1 MKTIKKLIKK
11 FDLFGVPFSFRYQ
24 NEDKYSTSLGGLF
37 SIAFCIVVVVF
48 GFYYCIP
55 FYNRKNFSIVYY
67 SMNLPNTEQI
77 KFRDAKSAF
86 AFGLDCEESEN
97 GTKAENIFNL
107 NIKYYTFRKDKEGN
121 KIKTS
126 EILNT
131 HLCNYSDFYNIY
143 NDSIDI
149 LGLNKYLCLDKIDSV
164 IEGLYTD
171 EIFTYYELSVKS
183 KEKTINN
190 FNLIDDYLTSNDC
203 KLSVYFLDI
212 TIDIDKYEEPI
223 QPFLNELF
231 IQINPT
237 LFSKMNAFFVNQYFE
252 NDNYLF
258 SVLDERN
265 PLSKISFSRAEQYSL
280 YKGLNRGEK
289 KLTNAKS
296 YAKIFIRADTK
307 KIIIKRKYQ
316 KIMEFFADFSSLL
329 IALFDLLSFIFNFIN
344 SFYADYS
351 FTKKLFFFK
360 DVDDN
365 HLNINKRH
373 KQIKELINL
382 TEPLSFKRSESK
394 ILLESS
400 NKKLTLVKETKDS
413 NTLKNEDLKIFNK
426 DISKNMS
433 DKEIGK
439 LSIKK
444 KLDNEI
450 EIKGTNKIKIKKKK
464 STNLDI
470 KSNREKEEIKNN
482 DLILHKNPSRNDLF
496 SGDLMNLESNLM
508 VTRHII
514 PKLTEKAN
522 IIEESKIGKI
532 KYSYN
537 IFEIIISSF
546 LCCFMTKN
554 LKLKKNITEKAN
566 IILYNKLDIVL
577 FVRNMILLDLM
588 NDTLLNYNNNRKDII
603 KFLSRPIISINKN
616 EENELNDF
624 YKQYNENDF
633 DNFYHETSELVLKS
647 KGLEMEKKLITL
659 SNYQL
664 KELIYN

>member
-55 FYNRKNFSIVYY
+55 FFNRKNFSIVYY

-86 AFGLDCEESEN
+86 AIGLDCEESED
-97 GTKAENIFNL
+97 GTKAESILNL
-107 NIKYYTFRKDKEGN
+107 TIKYYTFRKDKEGN
-121 KIKTS
+121 KIKTY
-126 EILNT
+126 ENLNT
-131 HLCNYSDFYNIY
+131 HPCNYSDFYNNY

-171 EIFTYYELSVKS
+171 EVFTYYEFSVKS
-183 KEKTINN
+183 KEKTVSN
-190 FNLIDDYLTSNDC
+190 FNKIDDYLTSNDC

-212 TIDIDKYEEPI
+212 TIDIDNYEEPI

-231 IQINPT
+231 LQINPT

-258 SVLDERN
+258 SVLDEED
-265 PLSKISFSRAEQYSL
+265 PLIKISFSRAEQYSV

-289 KLTNAKS
+289 RPTNYNN
-296 YAKIFIRADTK
+296 YAKIYIRADTK
-307 KIIIKRKYQ
+307 KTIIKRKYQ
-316 KIMEFFADFSSLL
+316 KIMEFYADSSSLL
-329 IALFDLLSFIFNFIN
+329 IALFDILCFIFNFIN

-351 FTKKLFFFK
+351 FTKKIFFFK
-360 DVDDN
+360 EVEDN

-382 TEPLSFKRSESK
+382 TEPLSFKRSVNK
-394 ILLESS
+394 RFLELN
-400 NKKLTLVKETKDS
+400 NKKTILVKETKDS
-413 NTLKNEDLKIFNK
+413 NTLKNEEITIFNK
-426 DISKNMS
+426 DIIKDIKDIK
-433 DKEIGK
+433 DKGK
-439 LSIKK
+439 RELSIKR

-450 EIKGTNKIKIKKKK
+450 EIKRRNKTNIKNSK
-464 STNLDI
+464 SSNLNI
-470 KSNREKEEIKNN
+470 KSNKEKEEIKNQR
-482 DLILHKNPSRNDLF
+482 NPSRNDLI
-496 SGDLMNLESNLM
+496 SGDRIILESNLV
-508 VTRHII
+508 VTRNIF
-514 PKLTEKAN
+514 PKHTEKTN
-522 IIEESKIGKI
+522 EIEEPKNGKI

-537 IFEIIISSF
+537 IFEIIVSSF

-554 LKLKKNITEKAN
+554 LKLKKNITKKAN

-577 FVRNMILLDLM
+577 FVRNMILLDIM
-588 NDTLLNYNNNRKDII
+588 NDTLLNYNKRKGII
-603 KFLSRPIISINKN
+603 KFLSRPIVSVNKN

-633 DNFYHETSELVLKS
+633 DNFYNETSELILKS
-647 KGLEMEKKLITL
+647 KRIEMEKKLISL